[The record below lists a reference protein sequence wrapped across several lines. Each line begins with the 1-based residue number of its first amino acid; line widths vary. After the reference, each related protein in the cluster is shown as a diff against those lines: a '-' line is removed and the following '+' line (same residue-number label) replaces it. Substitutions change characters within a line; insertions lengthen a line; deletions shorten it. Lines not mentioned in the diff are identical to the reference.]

1 MKKWMMI
8 AVMTVVVFACASFVK
23 DITIKMAV
31 EKGTELVTGLRLKMG
46 GLRVGIIRQVV
57 SIKDLNIFNPEGYKD
72 KVMLDMPEIYVD
84 YDLPK
89 ILKGTIYLNEV
100 RINMKEFTVVKNAK
114 GELNLDS
121 LKVVKSQKEGSSA
134 VKEEKDSTLK
144 MHIGKLYLKVGKVYY
159 KDYSKGGEPTVTEY
173 NLNLDEKYTD
183 IDDPYSLVSLIVVK
197 SLNGTS
203 IGKLANFDVK
213 GLSGTIGD
221 TLSTATSGA
230 TKTVSKAKAA
240 AEEAAKGASETVK
253 SASETIKNML
263 PFGKK

>member
-1 MKKWMMI
+1 MMKKWMMI

-57 SIKDLNIFNPEGYKD
+57 SIKDLKIFNPEGYKD
-72 KVMLDMPEIYVD
+72 KVMLDMPE
-84 YDLPK
+84 
-89 ILKGTIYLNEV
+89 IYLNEV

-134 VKEEKDSTLK
+134 VKEEKDGTLK

-203 IGKLANFDVK
+203 IGRLANFDVK

-253 SASETIKNML
+253 NASETIKNML